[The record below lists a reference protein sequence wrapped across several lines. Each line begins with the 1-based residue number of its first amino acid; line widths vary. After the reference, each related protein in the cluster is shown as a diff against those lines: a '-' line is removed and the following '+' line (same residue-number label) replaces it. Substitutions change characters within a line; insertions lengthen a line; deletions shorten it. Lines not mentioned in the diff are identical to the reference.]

1 MGGGAAEAQP
11 SAVGGVRVVTQ
22 WHGMGGARAVAQRR
36 AVPRGRLVA
45 TAVTVVVVVAAP
57 AAASARGAAHRA
69 TRRATPAQSTPP
81 RIAPTAAPAPRS
93 APTAAPARATPPPI
107 APTAAPARATPP
119 RSAPTAAHVRAARRY
134 AAGRRGDVSFAVM
147 DTAGRL
153 RGRHMTRA
161 APSASLVKTMLLVAF
176 LRTHRDLDRTTRSRL
191 AAMVRASDNDAA
203 LAVHAVVGDAGLRA
217 VGRATG
223 MRGLGVGHGLF
234 ETRVTAADQ
243 ARLFS
248 RLDDVVPSRHRAFA
262 RRLLRTIAPEQ
273 SWGIPRVA
281 RPGLDVLFKGG
292 WRRGLVHQAALV
304 RDGTR
309 RIAICVLTTASP
321 SMAYGIATIE
331 GLARRLIGRPVVRV
345 ERLPPG
351 QPR

>member
-1 MGGGAAEAQP
+1 MAVRAVAQ
-11 SAVGGVRVVTQ
+11 RR
-22 WHGMGGARAVAQRR
+22 GMGARAVAQRR
-36 AVPRGRLVA
+36 ASPWGRLA
-45 TAVTVVVVVAAP
+45 AGVTVLALVAAP
-57 AAASARGAAHRA
+57 ATASARGAAQRT
-69 TRRATPAQSTPP
+69 TRR
-81 RIAPTAAPAPRS
+81 
-93 APTAAPARATPPPI
+93 
-107 APTAAPARATPP
+107 AAPARATPP
-119 RSAPTAAHVRAARRY
+119 RIAPTAAHVRAARRF
-134 AAGRRGDVSFAVM
+134 AAARLGDVSLAVM

-161 APSASLVKTMLLVAF
+161 ASSASLVKTMLLVAF
-176 LRTHRDLDRTTRSRL
+176 LRTHRDLDAASRSRL
-191 AAMVRASDNDAA
+191 AAMVRASDNHAA
-203 LAVHAVVGDAGLRA
+203 LAVHTVVGDAGLRA

-223 MRGLGVGHGLF
+223 MRGLVVGHGLF

-248 RLDDVVPSRHRAFA
+248 RLDDVVPARHRVFA
-262 RRLLRTIAPEQ
+262 HRLLRTIVPEQ
-273 SWGIPRVA
+273 SWGIPRAA

-309 RIAICVLTTASP
+309 RIAICVLTTGSP

-331 GLARRLIGRPVVRV
+331 GLARRLLGPPVVRV
-345 ERLPPG
+345 ERLPAG